1 MSGTAQIVESP
12 PMILECVP
20 NFSEGRRRD
29 VADAIAAPSKSV
41 PGARYLDLELDPDH
55 NRSVLTF
62 LGTPDAVAEAAFA
75 CAKVAVERID
85 LTRHEGRHP
94 RMGAVDVIPFIPIR
108 DVTMDDAVRTARK
121 VGERIGAELKVP
133 VFLYES
139 AATRPD
145 RRNLAD
151 IRKPQF
157 EGLRDLIGKDPDRTP
172 DFGPTAIH
180 PTAGCVAVGARRPLI
195 AYNVDLESPDEKL
208 AKRIAKKIRERDGG
222 LPGIKALGLFIAER
236 GCAQVSINVCD
247 FTRTSLETVYAAVE
261 RDAEAAGV
269 KVRSSEIIG
278 LTPQA
283 ALPPGAVVRLKMNGF
298 RDEQVIENRL

>member
-1 MSGTAQIVESP
+1 ML
-12 PMILECVP
+12 LECVP

-29 VADAIAAPSKSV
+29 VSEAIAERVRAV
-41 PGARYLDLELDPDH
+41 PGARVLGLEMDPDH

-62 LGTPDAVAEAAFA
+62 VGEPRAVAEAAVA
-75 CAKVAVERID
+75 CAREAAARID
-85 LTRHEGRHP
+85 LTGHEGRHP
-94 RMGAVDVIPFIPIR
+94 RMGAVDVIPFIPIK
-108 DVTMDDAVRTARK
+108 DVSMDAAVEVARG
-121 VGERIGAELKVP
+121 VGSRIGTELNIP

-157 EGLRDLIGKDPDRTP
+157 EGLRDLIGKDPDRVP
-172 DFGPTAIH
+172 DFGPNAIH

-195 AYNVDLESPDEKL
+195 AYNIDLESAEEKI

-222 LPGIKALGLFIAER
+222 LPGIKALGLFIADR

-247 FTRTSLETVYAAVE
+247 FTRTSLAQVYEAVE
-261 RDAEAAGV
+261 REAAAAGV
-269 KVRSSEIIG
+269 AIRSSEIIG

-283 ALPPGAVVRLKMNGF
+283 ALPAAGVASLKLSGF

>member
-1 MSGTAQIVESP
+1 
-12 PMILECVP
+12 MILECVP
-20 NFSEGRRRD
+20 NFSDGRRRE
-29 VADAIAAPSKSV
+29 VADEVAAAVKAV
-41 PGARYLDLELDPDH
+41 PGARYLGLESDPDH

-62 LGTPDAVAEAAFA
+62 VGGAEAVAEAAFA
-75 CAKVAVERID
+75 TARVAVERID
-85 LTRHEGRHP
+85 LTKHEGRHP

-108 DVTMDDAVRTARK
+108 EVTMEDAVKVARA
-121 VGERIGAELKVP
+121 VGARIGTELKVP
-133 VFLYES
+133 VYLYES

-151 IRKPQF
+151 IRKPQC
-157 EGLRDLIGKDPDRTP
+157 EGLRDLIGKDPERVP
-172 DFGPTAIH
+172 DFGPAAIH

-195 AYNVDLESPDEKL
+195 AYNVDLESADEKL

-283 ALPPGAVVRLKMNGF
+283 ALPEGAVARLKLHGF

>member
-1 MSGTAQIVESP
+1 ML
-12 PMILECVP
+12 LECVP
-20 NFSEGRRRD
+20 NFSEGRRREVCD
-29 VADAIAAPSKSV
+29 EIVAAVRGV
-41 PGARYLDLELDPDH
+41 PGARFLSMELDPDH

-62 LGTPDAVAEAAFA
+62 VGSPDAVAGAALA
-75 CAKVAVERID
+75 AARVAVARID

-108 DVTMDDAVRTARK
+108 DVTMETAVETARR
-121 VGERIGAELKVP
+121 VGSKIGEELRVP

-145 RRNLAD
+145 RVNLAE

-157 EGLRDLIGKDPDRTP
+157 EGLRDLIGKDPARVP
-172 DFGPTAIH
+172 DFGPAAIH

-195 AYNVDLESPDEKL
+195 AYNIDLETAEEKV

-222 LPGIKALGLFIAER
+222 RPGIKALGLFIADR

-247 FTRTSLETVYAAVE
+247 FTRTSLATVFDSVT
-261 RDAEAAGV
+261 REAAAADV
-269 KVRSSEIIG
+269 QVRSSEVVG
-278 LTPQA
+278 LCPQA
-283 ALPPGAVVRLKMNGF
+283 ALPEDYVNRLKLTGF
-298 RDEQVIENRL
+298 RPDQIIENRL